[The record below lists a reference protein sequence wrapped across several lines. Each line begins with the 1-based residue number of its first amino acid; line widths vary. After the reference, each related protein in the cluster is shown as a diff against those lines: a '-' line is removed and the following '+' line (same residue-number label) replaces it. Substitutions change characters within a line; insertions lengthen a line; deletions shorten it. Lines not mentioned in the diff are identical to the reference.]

1 MCGGIVLWVIGFV
14 VAASMG
20 ETAGNVYIWGSL
32 IVGGLVL
39 WGKFEPE
46 RKARARAVESKERAG
61 VTSEVARWRR
71 ESGEQPGE
79 SAVFRPA
86 PATVEPV
93 DSGMARIDLV
103 EIALPSRPTLELPD
117 PEQARQLCADV
128 VAGLVRSIAGEAES
142 HAAALRPLVAA
153 GCQAGRYRTRGRQD
167 WGPVQQGRRLTPE
180 VADVVHRAVAWA
192 KARGELLSALHEQAG
207 AEMRPLHARGGTLQ
221 RWRDDYDTA
230 YEPPGTPVRP
240 AGEWEEFLRGLADDL
255 TATALKLRA
264 LPPYEPPPG
273 LSPTGVARLKEDTVA
288 EAVEDRIFKYVEKH
302 SRRFLATPSDIFSM
316 DAQDWDA
323 GARLLTDFL
332 TADIPQ
338 RFSRTTEGFQA
349 VSQWDDTSAAPG
361 VRSRM
366 HRIFV
371 TFALN
376 YMVEVLK
383 SMPEYADHSGEN
395 TQKNG
400 ITIQAGVVQIANT
413 LNVIG
418 SNVAAV
424 MQRGDTQ
431 SAEAVNALSAA
442 VQADPDLDPQGRAEQ
457 LENVADVAAAV
468 ADPDTDGSRRR
479 GRNALAAITAA
490 AGASSQITQAIEQWQ
505 HVFASLR

>member
-1 MCGGIVLWVIGFV
+1 M
-14 VAASMG
+14 
-20 ETAGNVYIWGSL
+20 
-32 IVGGLVL
+32 
-39 WGKFEPE
+39 KHEPE
-46 RKARARAVESKERAG
+46 RKARAQEVESNERAA
-61 VTSEVARWRR
+61 VNAEVARWKQ
-71 ESGEQPGE
+71 ESRKQQKQP
-79 SAVFRPA
+79 AAFLPT
-86 PATVEPV
+86 PATVEPL
-93 DSGMARIDLV
+93 DSGMARINLA
-103 EIALPSRPTLELPD
+103 EIALPSQTTLELAD

-142 HAAALRPLVAA
+142 HAAALRPLAAA
-153 GCQAGRYRTRGRQD
+153 GCCAGRYRTRGRQG
-167 WGPVQQGRRLTPE
+167 WGPIQQGWRLTPKTE
-180 VADVVHRAVAWA
+180 EAVYRAVAWA
-192 KARGELLSALHEQAG
+192 EARNALLS
-207 AEMRPLHARGGTLQ
+207 PLHHQVEAAIRPILTRGSTLQ
-221 RWRDDYDTA
+221 RWRDDDDTA
-230 YEPPGTPVRP
+230 YEPSGTPVRA
-240 AGEWEEFLRGLADDL
+240 AGEWGEFLQCLVEDLAAVARRL
-255 TATALKLRA
+255 HA
-264 LPPYEPPPG
+264 LPSYEPPPG
-273 LSPTGVARLKEDTVA
+273 LSPPRVARLREDTVA
-288 EAVEDRIFKYVEKH
+288 EAVEDRIFEYVEKQ
-302 SRRFLATPSDIFSM
+302 SRRFLATPPHGFSM
-316 DAQDWDA
+316 AVPTWDA

-332 TADIPQ
+332 TADVLQ
-338 RFSRTTEGFQA
+338 RFERTTVGFQA
-349 VSQWDDTSAAPG
+349 VSRWDDTSAAPV

-376 YMVEVLK
+376 YMVEVLN

-424 MQRGDTQ
+424 MQRGDTE

-442 VQADPDLDPQGRAEQ
+442 VQADQNLDPQSRAEQ

-468 ADPDTDGSRRR
+468 ADPDADGSRRR

-505 HVFASLR
+505 HIFASLR

>member
-1 MCGGIVLWVIGFV
+1 MCGGILLWVIGCA

-39 WGKFEPE
+39 WEKTESE
-46 RKARARAVESKERAG
+46 RKARAQAVERKEQAE
-61 VTSEVARWRR
+61 VYTEVARWQR
-71 ESGEQPGE
+71 ESREQQGEP
-79 SAVFRPA
+79 AVLRPT
-86 PATVEPV
+86 PATVEPPG
-93 DSGMARIDLV
+93 SGMTHIDLV

-128 VAGLVRSIAGEAES
+128 VAGLVRSVAAEAES
-142 HAAALRPLVAA
+142 HAAALRPLAA
-153 GCQAGRYRTRGRQD
+153 IGCRAGRYRSQDGREN
-167 WGPVQQGRRLTPE
+167 WGPVQQGQRLTPE
-180 VADVVHRAVAWA
+180 AADAVHRAVAWA
-192 KARGELLSALHEQAG
+192 KARRTLLSALHAQAV
-207 AEMRPLHARGGTLQ
+207 AEMRTILARTSTLQ
-221 RWRDDYDTA
+221 RWRDAYDTA

-240 AGEWEEFLRGLADDL
+240 AGEWGEFLQGLADDL
-255 TATALKLRA
+255 AATACRLRA
-264 LPPYEPPPG
+264 LPLSEPPPR
-273 LSPTGVARLKEDTVA
+273 LSPTGAARLREDTVA
-288 EAVEDRIFKYVEKH
+288 EAVEDRIFEYVEKH
-302 SRRFLATPSDIFSM
+302 ARRLLAAPLDGFSM
-316 DAQDWDA
+316 TAADWDA
-323 GARLLTDFL
+323 GARLLKAFL
-332 TADIPQ
+332 TAEIPQ
-338 RFSRTTEGFQA
+338 RFARTTEGFQV

-383 SMPEYADHSGEN
+383 SMPEYVDPGEN
-395 TQKNG
+395 PQKNG
-400 ITIQAGVVQIANT
+400 IIIQGGVVQIANT

-442 VQADPDLDPQGRAEQ
+442 VQADPDLDPQSRAEQ

-505 HVFASLR
+505 HVFTSLG

>member
-1 MCGGIVLWVIGFV
+1 MCGGIVLWVIGFA
-14 VAASMG
+14 VAASRG
-20 ETAGNVYIWGSL
+20 ETAGNVYVWGSL

-46 RKARARAVESKERAG
+46 RKRKERARVG
-61 VTSEVARWRR
+61 TEAARWQR
-71 ESGEQPGE
+71 ESHDRQGEPDVFQPT
-79 SAVFRPA
+79 
-86 PATVEPV
+86 PATVEPPG
-93 DSGMARIDLV
+93 SGMEHIDLV
-103 EIALPSRPTLELPD
+103 EITLPSRPTLELPD
-117 PEQARQLCADV
+117 PEQARRLCADV
-128 VAGLVRSIAGEAES
+128 VAGLVRSVAGEAES
-142 HAAALRPLVAA
+142 HAAALRPLAAA
-153 GCQAGRYRTRGRQD
+153 GCRAGRYRTKDRQG

-180 VADVVHRAVAWA
+180 AADAVHRAVAWA
-192 KARGELLSALHEQAG
+192 EARGTLLSALHKQAE
-207 AEMRPLHARGGTLQ
+207 AEIRPIRARGSTLR
-221 RWRDDYDTA
+221 RWRDDYGTA

-255 TATALKLRA
+255 AAAARGLRA

-273 LSPTGVARLKEDTVA
+273 LSPTGVARLREDTVA
-288 EAVEDRIFKYVEKH
+288 EAVEDRISEYVGKH
-302 SRRFLATPSDIFSM
+302 ARRLLTAPPDDFSM
-316 DAQDWDA
+316 ESRDWDA
-323 GARLLTDFL
+323 GARLLADFL

-338 RFSRTTEGFQA
+338 RFAQTTEGFQA
-349 VSQWDDTSAAPG
+349 VSQWDDTAAAPE

-371 TFALN
+371 TLALN

-468 ADPDTDGSRRR
+468 ADPDADGSRRR

-505 HVFASLR
+505 HVYASLR